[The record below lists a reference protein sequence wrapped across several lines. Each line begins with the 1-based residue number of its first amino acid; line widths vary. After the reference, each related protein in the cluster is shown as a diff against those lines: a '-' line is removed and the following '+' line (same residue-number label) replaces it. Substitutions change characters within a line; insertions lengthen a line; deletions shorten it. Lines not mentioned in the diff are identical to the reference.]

1 MLIVKDFMRKNFAC
15 ISPKCNVR
23 SAAEEMIRI
32 GVETLFVTENDQIV
46 GVIGIR
52 DLFTLP
58 VPASYGGP
66 MKMKEEVNLLRG
78 WENTPVDHL
87 MNPHVISVP
96 EQYTLLDAAQRMINE
111 GKHPLAILRGK
122 QLIGIIDR
130 SDIVQALLKM
140 EISNEKTI

>member
-1 MLIVKDFMRKNFAC
+1 MMIVREFMHNNFTC
-15 ISPKCNVR
+15 VSPQCTLS
-23 SAAEEMIRI
+23 SAAEEMIRKRI
-32 GVETLFVTENDQIV
+32 DTLFVTENDYVV

-58 VPASYGGP
+58 VPASFGGP
-66 MKMKEEVNLLRG
+66 MKIKEEEILIRG
-78 WENTPVDHL
+78 WKNTPVEQL

-96 EQYTLLDAAQRMINE
+96 EEYPLMDAALRMINE
-111 GKHPLAILRGK
+111 GKHPLAILHGK

-140 EISNEKTI
+140 EVSN